1 MRYPKNFDPK
11 NPGPLPNPER
21 WLPKWERKDFKKKKG
36 AFLNSRTQG
45 SSAAAQDHTST
56 TKSFTSA
63 NSTSHKK
70 VTENKKSNKKKNR

>member
-36 AFLNSRTQG
+36 ASLNSRTQG
-45 SSAAAQDHTST
+45 SSAAASDHTST